1 MAMATV
7 LSRAQHGM
15 EAPLV
20 RVEVDLGGGLPRFT
34 IVGLAEAVVKESR
47 DRVRAAITNCGF
59 EMPEGRVTVNLSPAD
74 LPKDGGRYDLPIAL
88 GILLASV
95 QVPANSLCDCE
106 FYGELSLGGEV
117 QSMQGVLLAAV
128 AATRAKHSIFV
139 PRANVAEAALVTG
152 CRIAIASSLP
162 DVVAHATGKA
172 PLYFITGAAPDSASD
187 VDADLCEVRG
197 QETAKR
203 ALEVAAAGA
212 HSLLFIGPPGT
223 GKSML
228 AQRLPG
234 LLPPMSEDEAL
245 EVAAVRSVARLP
257 IDTLRWRTRPFRTP
271 HHSASSVALVGGGSR
286 PRPGEISLAHHGVLF
301 LDELPEYERTALEV
315 LREPLETGVITI
327 SRAAQQ
333 AEFPASFQFVA
344 AMNPCP
350 CGYLGDERGI
360 CHCTSEQVRRYRS
373 RLSGP
378 LIDRLDL
385 HVEVLRV
392 PHEILRADTV
402 SAETSAVVG
411 ARVAHV
417 RELQLTRQGCTNAR
431 LKGRDIE
438 RVCRPTARGRQ
449 LLERASN
456 KLAFSARA
464 YHRVLK
470 VARTIADLAGASM
483 IDTAHVSEAMMLR
496 KLDRSST
503 GAAGD
508 VRGGGEKSPR

>member
-20 RVEVDLGGGLPRFT
+20 RVEVDLGPGLPRFT

-47 DRVRAAITNCGF
+47 DRVRAAIINCNLG
-59 EMPEGRVTVNLSPAD
+59 MPDGRVTVNLSPAD

-88 GILLASV
+88 GILLASG
-95 QVPANSLCDCE
+95 QLPADSLRACE

-117 QSMQGVLLAAV
+117 QAMQGVLLAAV
-128 AATRAKHSIFV
+128 AATRVGHSIFV
-139 PRANVAEAALVTG
+139 PRANADEAALVSG
-152 CRIAIASSLP
+152 CRIAVASNLLQ
-162 DVVAHATGKA
+162 VVAHATGTTPMEFIIGTA
-172 PLYFITGAAPDSASD
+172 PSGSTQPH
-187 VDADLCEVRG
+187 ADLREVRG
-197 QETAKR
+197 QESAKR
-203 ALEVAAAGA
+203 VLEIAAAGS

-234 LLPPMSEDEAL
+234 LLPLMSEEEAL
-245 EVAAVRSVARLP
+245 EVAAVRSVAGMP
-257 IDTLRWRTRPFRTP
+257 INTAHWRTRPFRSP

-301 LDELPEYERTALEV
+301 LDELPEYERAALEV

-327 SRAAQQ
+327 SRAARQ

-360 CHCTSEQVRRYRS
+360 CRCTFEQVRRYKN

-392 PHEILRADTV
+392 PPNILQVSDANCESSATV
-402 SAETSAVVG
+402 A
-411 ARVAHV
+411 ARVMRV
-417 RELQLTRQGCTNAR
+417 REVQLARQGCTNAR
-431 LKGRDIE
+431 LNSREIE
-438 RVCRPTARGRQ
+438 RFCRPTSAARQ
-449 LLERASN
+449 LLDRASV
-456 KLAFSARA
+456 KLGFSARA
-464 YHRVLK
+464 YHRILK
-470 VARTIADLAGASM
+470 VARTIADLSGVHE
-483 IDTAHVSEAMMLR
+483 IDTPHIGEAMSLR
-496 KLDRSST
+496 KLDRTEST
-503 GAAGD
+503 PGA
-508 VRGGGEKSPR
+508 

>member
-20 RVEVDLGGGLPRFT
+20 RVEVDLGPGLPRFC

-47 DRVRAAITNCGF
+47 ERVRAAITNCGF
-59 EMPEGRVTVNLSPAD
+59 EMPEGRVVVNLSPAD
-74 LPKDGGRYDLPIAL
+74 LPKEGGRYDLPIAL
-88 GILLASV
+88 GILLASG
-95 QVPANSLCDCE
+95 QLPAESLRDCE
-106 FYGELSLGGEV
+106 FYGELSLNGEV
-117 QSMQGVLLAAV
+117 QSMQGILLAAV
-128 AATRAKHSIFV
+128 AAARVKHSMFV

-152 CRIAIASSLP
+152 CRIAIASNLP
-162 DVVAHATGKA
+162 DLVAHATGKVR
-172 PLYFITGAAPDSASD
+172 LHFVIGAAPPSASNID
-187 VDADLCEVRG
+187 GDLCEVRG
-197 QETAKR
+197 QEAAKR
-203 ALEVAAAGA
+203 ALEIAAAGS

-257 IDTLRWRTRPFRTP
+257 IDTSRWRIRPFRTP

-301 LDELPEYERTALEV
+301 LDELPEYERAALEV

-350 CGYLGDERGI
+350 CGYLGDARGV

-392 PHEILRADTV
+392 PHEILRTENV
-402 SAETSAVVG
+402 NSETSAQVA
-411 ARVAHV
+411 ARVV
-417 RELQLTRQGCTNAR
+417 RVRDLQLARQGDVNAR
-431 LKGRDIE
+431 LAGREFD
-438 RVCRPTARGRQ
+438 RVCRATVPARQ
-449 LLERASN
+449 LLERASD
-456 KLAFSARA
+456 KLGFSARA

-470 VARTIADLAGASM
+470 VARTIADLAGEQQ
-483 IDTAHVSEAMMLR
+483 IDVMHVSEAMSLR
-496 KLDRSST
+496 KLDRQV
-503 GAAGD
+503 GAMS
-508 VRGGGEKSPR
+508 E

>member
-15 EAPLV
+15 DAPLV
-20 RVEVDLGGGLPRFT
+20 RVEIDIGGGLPRFT
-34 IVGLAEAVVKESR
+34 IVGLAEAVVRESR
-47 DRVRAAITNCGF
+47 DRVRAAIVNCGF

-88 GILLASV
+88 GLLLASG
-95 QVPANSLCDCE
+95 QLPADSLRDCE

-128 AATRAKHSIFV
+128 AATRARHSIFV

-172 PLYFITGAAPDSASD
+172 PLYFVTGAAPDSATNI
-187 VDADLCEVRG
+187 DADLSEVRG

-203 ALEVAAAGA
+203 ALEIAAAGG
-212 HSLLFIGPPGT
+212 HSLLLIGPPGT

-286 PRPGEISLAHHGVLF
+286 PRPGEISLAHQGVLF
-301 LDELPEYERTALEV
+301 LDELPEYERGALEV

-327 SRAAQQ
+327 SRAARQ

-360 CHCTSEQVRRYRS
+360 CHCTYEQVRKYTN

-392 PHEILRADTV
+392 PHEALRSSNPD
-402 SAETSAVVG
+402 AETSATVG
-411 ARVAHV
+411 ARVARV
-417 RELQLTRQGCTNAR
+417 RDLQLARQGCPNAR
-431 LKGRDIE
+431 LLTREIE
-438 RVCRPTARGRQ
+438 RLCAPTSRARD
-449 LLERASN
+449 LLDQASN
-456 KLAFSARA
+456 KFGFSARA

-470 VARTIADLAGASM
+470 VARTIADLADTER
-483 IDTAHVSEAMMLR
+483 IDKAHVGEALMLR
-496 KLDRSST
+496 KLDRNS
-503 GAAGD
+503 AQE
-508 VRGGGEKSPR
+508 VRG

>member
-20 RVEVDLGGGLPRFT
+20 RVEVDLGAGLPRFA

-59 EMPEGRVTVNLSPAD
+59 QMPEGRVTVNLSPAD
-74 LPKDGGRYDLPIAL
+74 LPKEGGRYDLPIAL
-88 GILLASV
+88 AILLASG
-95 QVPANSLCDCE
+95 QLPADSLRDSE
-106 FYGELSLGGEV
+106 FYGELSLSGEV
-117 QSMQGVLLAAV
+117 QSMQGTLLAAV
-128 AATRAKHSIFV
+128 AAARVNHSVFV
-139 PRANVAEAALVTG
+139 PRANVPEAALVTG
-152 CRIAIASSLP
+152 CRIAIASNLP
-162 DVVAHATGKA
+162 DMVNHATGKA
-172 PLYFITGAAPDSASD
+172 RLHFIIGAAPPSASCID
-187 VDADLCEVRG
+187 VDLCDVRG

-203 ALEVAAAGA
+203 ALEIAAAGA
-212 HSLLFIGPPGT
+212 HSLILIGPPGT

-257 IDTLRWRTRPFRTP
+257 IDTARWRTRPFRTP

-301 LDELPEYERTALEV
+301 LDELPEYERVALEV

-350 CGYLGDERGI
+350 CGYLGDERAL
-360 CHCTSEQVRRYRS
+360 CHCTFEQVRRYRS

-392 PHEILRADTV
+392 PHEVFRAEHV
-402 SAETSAVVG
+402 PSETSAEVA

-417 RELQLTRQGCTNAR
+417 RELQLERQGCTNAR

-438 RVCRPTARGRQ
+438 RICRPTARGRQ
-449 LLERASN
+449 FLERASN
-456 KLAFSARA
+456 KLGFSGRA

-470 VARTIADLAGASM
+470 VARTIADLAGTAQL
-483 IDTAHVSEAMMLR
+483 DTMHISEAMSLR
-496 KLDRSST
+496 KLDRT
-503 GAAGD
+503 TP
-508 VRGGGEKSPR
+508 SPS